1 MAGSEEFAAAGDAP
15 AGPTVDSLPPRLR
28 SRVISVCSNALG
40 RVPPAHIPPA
50 LRKSANFAAAKRSK
64 LVGTQIVQALDR
76 DDEFREH
83 VATQVRALAPA
94 IVNGLGPDTSDGGDE
109 ADNVTAAAVAFVV
122 RPEGWEDVVAAAARA
137 EVRRQA
143 EGGDLTATVEKL
155 RAELAV
161 SRAEVK
167 TVRDK
172 LRAQLDDV
180 KSDNASL
187 RRTVGQTR
195 QQLKLAQRNATERD
209 AAIEETRCEAVAA
222 SRVSAA
228 ELRRLRARIDQLESQ
243 TSATRRSA
251 RDDRQAETMR
261 RRLLLDTIMDS
272 AAGLR
277 RELALPPT
285 DLLPADTVRAI
296 EPDAEGSLAGVGRSL
311 QSDDPMLLRRLLEL
325 PRAHLIVDG
334 YNVSKSAWPTSPLDE
349 QRNRL
354 SGRVAALAAGKGIEA
369 TIVFDGADLVH
380 PPNVAMPRGLRVL
393 FSPPGVIADDTIRH
407 LVSAEPVGRPLVVV
421 STDREVAESVTKMG
435 ARSVTSQALIAALG
449 V

>member
-1 MAGSEEFAAAGDAP
+1 MAGSDESVPAAGP
-15 AGPTVDSLPPRLR
+15 SGPTVDSLPPRLR
-28 SRVISVCSNALG
+28 ARVISIVSSALG

-50 LRKSANFAAAKRSK
+50 LRKSAHFAAAKRTK
-64 LVGTQIVQALDR
+64 LVGTQIVQALAR

-94 IVNGLGPDTSDGGDE
+94 AVNDLELGASAAGDDMAE
-109 ADNVTAAAVAFVV
+109 VTAAAVAFVV
-122 RPEGWEDVVAAAARA
+122 RPQGWEDVVAAAARA
-137 EVRRQA
+137 EERRQA
-143 EGGDLTATVEKL
+143 DGEDLTETVEKL
-155 RAELAV
+155 RVELSA
-161 SRAEVK
+161 SCAEVK

-172 LRAQLDDV
+172 LRTQLDDV
-180 KSDNASL
+180 KSDNATL
-187 RRTVGQTR
+187 RRTLGQTR
-195 QQLKLAQRNATERD
+195 QQLKEAQRDAAERD
-209 AAIEETRCEAVAA
+209 AAGEEARREAMAATRVA
-222 SRVSAA
+222 AA
-228 ELRRLRARIDQLESQ
+228 ELRRLRARVDQLEAQ
-243 TSATRRSA
+243 TTATRRA
-251 RDDRQAETMR
+251 GRDDREAETMR

-285 DLLPADTVRAI
+285 DLLPADTVRAL
-296 EPDAEGSLAGVGRSL
+296 EPDADGGLGGVGRSL
-311 QSDDPMLLRRLLEL
+311 HSDDPLLLRRLLEL

-354 SGRVAALAAGKGIEA
+354 SSRVAALVAGKGIEA
-369 TIVFDGADLVH
+369 TIVFDGADLLH

-407 LVSAEPVGRPLVVV
+407 LVSAEPVGRPLVVI